1 MQLIVGL
8 GNPGPRYAETR
19 HNIGFR
25 VVDALASGLGYREKF
40 HGQFALGL
48 VAGCRV
54 GLLKPQTF
62 MNVSGRSVRA
72 AVDFYRVAVGS
83 IVVVHDEL
91 DLALGEVRLKVGGGE
106 AGHNGLKSVTSSL
119 GDRDYVRVRVGIG
132 RPPSEFRGSVADF
145 VLQGFAAD
153 EAGQVPELV
162 ERAVEAIEQVLTTG
176 VAAAMNRVNRR
187 C

>member
-1 MQLIVGL
+1 MIVGL
-8 GNPGPRYAETR
+8 GNPGPRYADTR

-25 VVDALASGLGYREKF
+25 VVDALAPGLGFREKF

-72 AVDFYRVAVGS
+72 AVDFYRVAVDS
-83 IVVVHDEL
+83 VLVVHDEL
-91 DLALGEVRLKVGGGE
+91 DLPLGEVRLKVGGGE

-119 GDRDYVRVRVGIG
+119 GNKDYVRVRVGIG
-132 RPPSEFRGSVADF
+132 RPPGEFRGSVADF
-145 VLQGFAAD
+145 VLQGFAPD
-153 EAGQVPELV
+153 EAVHVPEIV
-162 ERAVEAIEQVLTTG
+162 KRAVEAIEQVLTAG
-176 VAAAMNRVNRR
+176 LAAAMNQVNRR
-187 C
+187 S